1 MERQTFEN
9 ATVVKQAGALYRL
22 TFLPEWK
29 PFTAILSGKL
39 RLAGSKLTNP
49 VTVGDKVSGHWQ
61 PGERGKQRK
70 AVITDITP
78 RKNYLIRKAAN
89 LSRQAHVIAAN
100 LDRAYIIL
108 SATEPQTPTQFIDR
122 FLITCQAYS
131 VPATIVLNKTDEL
144 DWAEGYNIL
153 AEQVKDIYTKA
164 GYEILEVSART
175 GAGMAPLAE
184 KLKDNVSLV
193 SGISGVGKSTLVNT
207 LDPSL
212 RLKTAPISKA
222 HLTGKHTTTFYEMH
236 PLRTG
241 GFVIDSPGIK
251 GFGLIDMTREEIS
264 HYFPEIFKQ
273 AKYCF
278 YNSCLHAEEPGCA
291 VKEAVEKGSIAAER
305 YHNYLKL
312 LEDPEGGKYR
322 T

>member
-1 MERQTFEN
+1 M
-9 ATVVKQAGALYRL
+9 
-22 TFLPEWK
+22 
-29 PFTAILSGKL
+29 
-39 RLAGSKLTNP
+39 
-49 VTVGDKVSGHWQ
+49 
-61 PGERGKQRK
+61 
-70 AVITDITP
+70 
-78 RKNYLIRKAAN
+78 
-89 LSRQAHVIAAN
+89 IAAN

>member
-9 ATVVKQAGALYRL
+9 ATVVKQTGVLYRL

-29 PFTAILSGKL
+29 PFTAVLSGRL

-49 VTVGDKVSGHWQ
+49 ITVGDKVSGHWQ
-61 PGERGKQRK
+61 PDDKGQQRK
-70 AVITDITP
+70 AIITSISP
-78 RKNYLIRKAAN
+78 RTNYLIRKATN

-122 FLITCQAYS
+122 FLVTCQAYS

-144 DWAEGYNIL
+144 EWAEGYDRL
-153 AEQVKDIYTKA
+153 TEQLKDIYTKA
-164 GYEILEVSART
+164 GYEILEVSAKT
-175 GAGMAPLAE
+175 GDGMDVLAK
-184 KLKDNVSLV
+184 KLKDSVSLL

-212 RLKTAPISKA
+212 RLKTAPISSA

-236 PLRTG
+236 PLQTG

-251 GFGLIDMTREEIS
+251 GFGLIEMTREEIS
-264 HYFPEIFKQ
+264 HYFPEIFKHSQ
-273 AKYCF
+273 LCY
-278 YNSCLHAEEPGCA
+278 YNSCLHAEEPDCA
-291 VKEAVEKGSIAAER
+291 VKEAVEKGIIAAER
-305 YHNYLKL
+305 YQNYLKL
-312 LEDPEGGKYR
+312 LEDPDGGKYR

>member
-1 MERQTFEN
+1 
-9 ATVVKQAGALYRL
+9 
-22 TFLPEWK
+22 
-29 PFTAILSGKL
+29 
-39 RLAGSKLTNP
+39 
-49 VTVGDKVSGHWQ
+49 
-61 PGERGKQRK
+61 
-70 AVITDITP
+70 
-78 RKNYLIRKAAN
+78 
-89 LSRQAHVIAAN
+89 
-100 LDRAYIIL
+100 
-108 SATEPQTPTQFIDR
+108 
-122 FLITCQAYS
+122 
-131 VPATIVLNKTDEL
+131 
-144 DWAEGYNIL
+144 
-153 AEQVKDIYTKA
+153 
-164 GYEILEVSART
+164 
-175 GAGMAPLAE
+175 MAPLAE